1 MPLCPQI
8 TNTPITVTLTGDF
21 TVTNVVPVLA
31 ANTEQLAATNAEVA
45 AANAAAAAAAAAA
58 SAAAAAAGV
67 AQADAAA
74 ALAEAEIAYNASVN
88 SLQESANTIVNG
100 SKQITGING
109 NGITIYSG
117 ADPTTTGS
125 RVVLNSLGLAAYG
138 PGTSYAVSNA
148 VGNGTTVTYTA
159 SGHNFTVGSSVS
171 VSDLAPAGYNGTFL
185 ITAIVA
191 GSTFTVANTT
201 TATLTDSTG
210 IAYGPGRSVNIT
222 NAVGNGTT
230 VTYTASNHGYSV
242 GTSVN
247 ISGLA
252 PDAYNGTFLITS
264 VVAGSTFTVSNG
276 TTATLTD
283 ASGVAQTPTLAI
295 SATTGNAVFQGS
307 VTGSTIIGGT
317 LNIAGKA
324 VIDSTGLLTATG
336 ATITGAINA
345 TSGYFGTVANG
356 FSISSTGL
364 VGVGAGTIV
373 GGTISG
379 TTFTNGSTF
388 SVTSAGALTASS
400 GTIGGWS
407 LSGSEISKTVGT
419 KTFTLNSALAI
430 MTIDDTST
438 GTLSGGGINMTSGT
452 TTGTYGAGGIAFS
465 SSSSAAI
472 LYSASELLISGGA
485 TTGIRLQPGAG
496 LGSSVQV
503 DGILNTSTGSLSAG
517 STSGTATTQVAGAF
531 LGSSGVVIARRDS
544 AIPIFAHKYNVSGT
558 QEMVRFIYNG
568 NDAGGVQTT
577 AAGVPSLRSA
587 SDYRLKSGI
596 ADFVGAAEII
606 KNVRLRTYR
615 YNVEP
620 DKDAVG
626 FVAHELAAVLP
637 SLVIGEKDAI
647 DEEGQPVYQSV
658 ATTDL
663 IPYLTGALKDV
674 IKRLEILEGE

>member
-1 MPLCPQI
+1 
-8 TNTPITVTLTGDF
+8 
-21 TVTNVVPVLA
+21 
-31 ANTEQLAATNAEVA
+31 
-45 AANAAAAAAAAAA
+45 
-58 SAAAAAAGV
+58 
-67 AQADAAA
+67 
-74 ALAEAEIAYNASVN
+74 
-88 SLQESANTIVNG
+88 
-100 SKQITGING
+100 
-109 NGITIYSG
+109 
-117 ADPTTTGS
+117 
-125 RVVLNSLGLAAYG
+125 
-138 PGTSYAVSNA
+138 
-148 VGNGTTVTYTA
+148 
-159 SGHNFTVGSSVS
+159 
-171 VSDLAPAGYNGTFL
+171 
-185 ITAIVA
+185 
-191 GSTFTVANTT
+191 
-201 TATLTDSTG
+201 
-210 IAYGPGRSVNIT
+210 
-222 NAVGNGTT
+222 
-230 VTYTASNHGYSV
+230 
-242 GTSVN
+242 
-247 ISGLA
+247 
-252 PDAYNGTFLITS
+252 
-264 VVAGSTFTVSNG
+264 
-276 TTATLTD
+276 
-283 ASGVAQTPTLAI
+283 
-295 SATTGNAVFQGS
+295 
-307 VTGSTIIGGT
+307 
-317 LNIAGKA
+317 
-324 VIDSTGLLTATG
+324 
-336 ATITGAINA
+336 
-345 TSGYFGTVANG
+345 
-356 FSISSTGL
+356 
-364 VGVGAGTIV
+364 
-373 GGTISG
+373 
-379 TTFTNGSTF
+379 
-388 SVTSAGALTASS
+388 
-400 GTIGGWS
+400 
-407 LSGSEISKTVGT
+407 
-419 KTFTLNSALAI
+419 
-430 MTIDDTST
+430 
-438 GTLSGGGINMTSGT
+438 MTSGT

>member
-8 TNTPITVTLTGDF
+8 TNTPITVVQNADF
-21 TVTNVVPVLA
+21 TVSSVLPVVA
-31 ANTEQLAATNAEVA
+31 ATTTQLAATNAEVA
-45 AANAAAAAAAAAA
+45 AAAAAAAAAA
-58 SAAAAAAGV
+58 SAAAAAQTA
-67 AQADAAA
+67 AAA
-74 ALAEAEIAYNASVN
+74 ALTEAGIAYSASVN
-88 SLQESANTIVNG
+88 SLQKSANTIVNG
-100 SKQITGING
+100 SNQITGING

-159 SGHNFTVGSSVS
+159 SGHNFSVGSSVT

-185 ITAIVA
+185 ITAIAA

-222 NAVGNGTT
+222 NAVGNGST
-230 VTYTASNHGYSV
+230 VTYTASSHGYSV
-242 GTSVN
+242 GTSVT

-283 ASGVAQTPTLAI
+283 ASGVAQTATLAI

-307 VTGSTIIGGT
+307 ITGSTIVGGS

-336 ATITGAINA
+336 ATITGTINA
-345 TSGYFGTVANG
+345 QSGFFGIG
-356 FSISSTGL
+356 SDGWSISTTGL
-364 VGVGAGTIV
+364 VSTNSATIV
-373 GGTISG
+373 GGTIQ
-379 TTFTNGSTF
+379 GSTF
-388 SVTSAGALTASS
+388 L
-400 GTIGGWS
+400 
-407 LSGSEISKTVGT
+407 
-419 KTFTLNSALAI
+419 
-430 MTIDDTST
+430 TST
-438 GTLSGGGINMTSGT
+438 GSNAVILNGPSNAIQFKSGGNVLANMVPLGVGGLLMHYGT
-452 TTGTYGAGGIAFS
+452 TP
-465 SSSSAAI
+465 
-472 LYSASELLISGGA
+472 EPSGGA
-485 TTGIRLQPGAG
+485 FPQIFIGSANISMSVRIPGAG
-496 LGSSVQV
+496 LNTIAVNEDYISLNGTVYAS
-503 DGILNTSTGSLSAG
+503 GIVNSATGSISAG
-517 STSGTATTQVAGAF
+517 STSGTATAQVAGAF
-531 LGSSGVVIARRDS
+531 LGATGPVIARRDN
-544 AIPIFAHKYNVSGT
+544 AIPIFAHKFNVSGT

-626 FVAHELAAVLP
+626 FVAHELATVLP
-637 SLVIGEKDAI
+637 ALVIGEKDAI

-674 IKRLEILEGE
+674 IERLEILEGE